1 MSKHTCP
8 KVNIEAVRGLIH
20 RVNPDYT
27 VEQEDNTL
35 VIAINNPQVDTDTVI
50 GLSILLYGT
59 HNSFRISRYYSKE
72 NLELNAGVYRLLP
85 EFLIPGEEIEFEL
98 SEVWK

>member
-8 KVNIEAVRGLIH
+8 KVNIEAVRGLMH

-35 VIAINNPQVDTDTVI
+35 NIAINRSQVDTDTVI
-50 GLSILLYGT
+50 GLSLLLYGT
-59 HNSFRISRYYSKE
+59 HNSFRVGTDFHDGI
-72 NLELNAGVYRLLP
+72 NLCAGVYRLLP